1 MCPVGVP
8 VHFNA
13 VVGCVSHSNVTI
25 AIKGNATPWQQKLAV
40 LPTRDLRAAD
50 GAHDAGAR
58 HGDGAQSP
66 RCVMPPR

>member
-1 MCPVGVP
+1 
-8 VHFNA
+8 
-13 VVGCVSHSNVTI
+13 
-25 AIKGNATPWQQKLAV
+25 V